1 MSKTIMIVEDEVSI
15 NEALTYFLKREG
27 FNVIST
33 FSGEEAL
40 EVFKKESIDLVIL
53 DLMLGGINGFD
64 VCREI
69 YKETFVIML
78 TAKNDLID
86 KLIGLEIGADDY
98 ITKPFELKE
107 VLARIN
113 SIFRRNNKEVNKE
126 EVNYGLTIN
135 KERRIVLKDNMEI
148 NLRRKEFDILLYLYE
163 NKGIVLNREQILDK
177 IWGYD
182 FIGDGRVVDVH
193 IRRLREALKEN
204 KETSIIETVF
214 GIGYVIRWEGV

>member
-214 GIGYVIRWEGV
+214 GIGYVIR